1 MLNYTLSKIIICMPW
16 QSLSLDKEHQVVMAE
31 YLELVHT
38 HSSIFDNLN
47 FECRKEGTDTL
58 EFP

>member
-1 MLNYTLSKIIICMPW
+1 MPW
-16 QSLSLDKEHQVVMAE
+16 QSLSLDKEHPVGMAE
-31 YLELVHT
+31 YLELVYT

-47 FECRKEGTDTL
+47 FECRKEGTHTL